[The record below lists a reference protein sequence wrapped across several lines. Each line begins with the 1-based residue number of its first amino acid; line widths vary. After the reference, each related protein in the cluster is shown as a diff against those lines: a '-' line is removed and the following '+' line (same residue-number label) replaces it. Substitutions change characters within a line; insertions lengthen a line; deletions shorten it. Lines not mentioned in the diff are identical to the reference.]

1 MPKRKIKVALLSFY
15 SGLVSRGVETFVSEL
30 ASHVSD
36 KVDLRIYHGDT
47 LPGPGNKLHYLFLD
61 LPSLA
66 IKQFMREA
74 LARLTADP
82 PDILMALNNGWMSW
96 LAKRFCRRHKTKLV
110 LAGFSGIGWD
120 DKVNLWLKPDCFI
133 ACTNY
138 QAEWAGSINKHIR
151 VETINIGVNTDR
163 FRPDGPKL
171 RHGLKP
177 PVVLVVAGPEKTK
190 RVHLAVK
197 AASQINAG
205 LLVVGRQPEAINRQA
220 KALLGDRYKNILIS
234 YDRLDAVYR
243 SADVYTLPS
252 GAGEAYGISILEALA
267 SGLPV
272 VVNNDP
278 IRRELV
284 GKAGILVDPA
294 DPEAYAAA
302 LKRAINQPDS
312 AAACQQ
318 ARKFSWEKISQQYL
332 DLWSGLT

>member
-1 MPKRKIKVALLSFY
+1 MPKPKIKVALLSFY

-61 LPSLA
+61 PPARA
-66 IKQFMREA
+66 IKKFSHRI
-74 LARLTADP
+74 LAKLAADP

-96 LAKRFCRRHKTKLV
+96 LAKRFCRRYKTKLV
-110 LAGFSGIGWD
+110 LAGLSGIGWD
-120 DKVNLWLKPDCFI
+120 DKVNLWLKPDCFVV
-133 ACTNY
+133 CTNY
-138 QAEWAGSINKHIR
+138 QAKWAGSINKHVR
-151 VETINIGVNTDR
+151 VKTINIGVNTDR
-163 FRPDGPKL
+163 FRPAGPKL

-197 AASQINAG
+197 AASRINAA

-243 SADVYTLPS
+243 SVQVYTLPS
-252 GAGEAYGISILEALA
+252 GLSEAYGISILEALA

-278 IRRELV
+278 IRRELA
-284 GKAGILVDPA
+284 GRAGILVDPA
-294 DPEAYAAA
+294 DSEAYPAA
-302 LKRAINQPDS
+302 LAKAIKASDPAASRA
-312 AAACQQ
+312 Q
-318 ARKFSWEKISQQYL
+318 AERFSWEKISRQYL
-332 DLWSGLT
+332 DLWSGLI